1 MLSTAQGHS
10 FVPLSHVPTPQ
21 IPPRRS
27 LGAAGTGRAAGRK
40 PHTRPSLTSLPQ
52 CHSRCRAAGK
62 PASASIRAFT
72 SPTSAEGGS
81 SNVLQPRQPWR
92 MVTRASLRQHRER
105 HCLRSAAPTPTRSA
119 SRPGG
124 PRRPP
129 ELPVGVRGGA
139 AGPRGEAVAAPA
151 ARPRPVPSRPAAT
164 HMPAAHKGPLAAAAA
179 PHTGKGRDRA
189 AAGGRGSP
197 GALRR
202 EGRGRRRRKQSWWG
216 RRPKSSGGCRGGANG
231 AVPLRVP
238 SSTQGG
244 AGT

>member
-105 HCLRSAAPTPTRSA
+105 HRLRSAAPTPTRSA

-151 ARPRPVPSRPAAT
+151 PAAPSHPVPSRRHSHARSAQRTVSCRRSP
-164 HMPAAHKGPLAAAAA
+164 HGEGEGPC
-179 PHTGKGRDRA
+179 G
-189 AAGGRGSP
+189 GGR
-197 GALRR
+197 
-202 EGRGRRRRKQSWWG
+202 EGLAR
-216 RRPKSSGGCRGGANG
+216 SSA
-231 AVPLRVP
+231 P
-238 SSTQGG
+238 
-244 AGT
+244 